1 MAVVV
6 SHWTEVRSATIHES
20 DGHICLDDTQ
30 MRLAKAIEDAIES
43 IRASRAIASKSPTSH
58 ETLPIET
65 IDISPF
71 LANDDGSESIRA
83 ARQKVVDQVRH
94 CWQELGFL
102 SLVGH
107 GIPVEDL
114 QTLKQSTLAFL
125 NGMSVAEK
133 LQLNEQWSDAKKAM
147 DPSHA
152 AIFRGYSPPNIEN
165 VALNQGRRGLSPDD
179 CEKFT
184 VGSLPDS
191 SFIAPT
197 EFVDDEAKKYYY
209 GIVDKNIYPEK
220 YPDFKAALDSYAARM
235 QLVSTA
241 LLKACALA
249 IDLPEDFFL
258 EKVAPGGFV
267 AGSMRVI
274 HYPSRENVDP
284 MPRIG
289 AHTDGGLL
297 TILWRPDDMETDGT
311 AGNGGLEVLHEGKW
325 KRAPQPTFDTLT
337 INIADLFAWW
347 SNGRFV
353 STPHRV
359 TPPYGEKTQER
370 LAFPFFLVPNND
382 LEVSPLS
389 ELAVDGAAVASGKE
403 AGENVKMRYGAWF
416 DIRSKH
422 LAGIDVDLDGIPN
435 ISRPDIYKNIE

>member
-197 EFVDDEAKKYYY
+197 EFVDDEARKFFHS
-209 GIVDKNIYPEK
+209 ITDKNIYPEN
-220 YPDFKAALDSYAARM
+220 YPDFKASMQSYSSQM
-235 QLVSTA
+235 QLVGTA
-241 LLKACALA
+241 LLKICALA
-249 IDLPEDFFL
+249 IDLPEDFFVTR
-258 EKVAPGGFV
+258 VAPGGFV
-267 AGSMRVI
+267 AGRQRVI
-274 HYPSRENVDP
+274 HYPSHENVDHAVN
-284 MPRIG
+284 RIE

-297 TILWRPDDMETDGT
+297 TILWRPDDLETDDKS
-311 AGNGGLEVLHEGKW
+311 GNGGLEVLHEGKW
-325 KRAPQPTFDTLT
+325 KRAPQPTFDALT
-337 INIADLFAWW
+337 INIGDLFAWW

-370 LAFPFFLVPNND
+370 LAYPFFLIPNND

-389 ELAVDGAAVASGKE
+389 ELVLNGSNAVDPDK
-403 AGENVKMRYGAWF
+403 ENVKMRFGAWF
-416 DIRSKH
+416 GIRSKH